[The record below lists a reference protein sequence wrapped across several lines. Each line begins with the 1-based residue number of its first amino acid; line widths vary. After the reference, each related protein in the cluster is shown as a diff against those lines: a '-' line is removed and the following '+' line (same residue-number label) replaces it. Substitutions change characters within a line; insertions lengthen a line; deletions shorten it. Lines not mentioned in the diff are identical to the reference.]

1 MEGFLFNEVER
12 QKRIFNNVPA
22 GIEVYDKTGKL
33 IDINIRF
40 IARDE
45 YNNLK
50 NDPILNEIIKNI
62 SIKIKDVIDTI

>member
-1 MEGFLFNEVER
+1 MNNQIESI
-12 QKRIFNNVPA
+12 RIDLNSD
-22 GIEVYDKTGKL
+22 ESELKKL
-33 IDINIRF
+33 IDTNIRF

>member
-1 MEGFLFNEVER
+1 MNNQIESI
-12 QKRIFNNVPA
+12 RIDLNSD
-22 GIEVYDKTGKL
+22 ESELKKL

>member
-1 MEGFLFNEVER
+1 MNNQIESI
-12 QKRIFNNVPA
+12 RIDLNSD
-22 GIEVYDKTGKL
+22 ESELKKL

-62 SIKIKDVIDTI
+62 SIKIKDAIDTI